1 MNTAKNKSTARIIIT
16 LLLFIPLIVA
26 IIFAINID
34 PNTVS
39 ANSLNMVS
47 VTDPDGNKFLF
58 PDEADLS
65 LYSSMTS
72 SSQEV
77 NKDTLDITGLSDEVP
92 YTVTFEENNREPL
105 ILELYVS
112 ENVENLVYTTPDG
125 KYFLVNADV
134 ARELIV
140 RPEFASVS
148 RSGILPTI
156 TVTGL
161 GEPKVVSAYKY
172 DWTYTTLSGTTSS
185 VSAETKVENPTVYF
199 DINDENLAKFDFSKT
214 PDKFEITV
222 NNGDETLFVGDYAN
236 IKDANMLTFNKDM
249 MLTVKIDA
257 VWEEKSGSD
266 YSGKASYTFNALYD
280 IAPTY
285 EILDESLPT
294 GEFTVLVMSDFND
307 GENLTIE
314 NDIGIPSNT
323 PVYDYNGKK
332 ILLIPL
338 SYSLDAGDY
347 TLKLS
352 NAVGQTG
359 TATGKISRRE
369 EYSSQEFIINDKD
382 DPGLNEA
389 LTQQALDEF
398 NSLIVSLSADSE
410 NAQLFTGT
418 SFDYPTGASKAVSG
432 GATYGMTRKAIS
444 RNAGEITYTS
454 FGQDMD
460 CVTGQDIKAANSGR
474 VVFADV
480 TQFLGNTVI
489 VDHGYGILTVY
500 GNLDSIA
507 VKVGDSVVRSES
519 VLGKAGSTGFA
530 CKADGG
536 IAKTSVTCH
545 YAVAMNGVFIAPR
558 SIKSGIHL
566 G

>member
-1 MNTAKNKSTARIIIT
+1 MNTVKNKSSYRIVIT
-16 LLLFIPLIVA
+16 LLLFVPLIVA
-26 IIFAINID
+26 IVFALNID

-39 ANSLNMVS
+39 ANSLKTVY
-47 VTDPDGNKFLF
+47 VTDPDGNKFSF
-58 PDEADLS
+58 PDEVDLS

-77 NKDTLDITGLSDEVP
+77 NKDTLDITGLSGEVP

-125 KYFLVNADV
+125 KYFLVDKDV
-134 ARELIV
+134 ASQLIV

-148 RSGILPTI
+148 KSGVLPTI
-156 TVTGL
+156 TVTGI
-161 GEPKVVSAYKY
+161 GEAKTISAHKY
-172 DWTYTTLSGTTSS
+172 DWKYTTLSGAVSS
-185 VSAETKVENPTVYF
+185 LSAEIQVENPIVNL
-199 DINDENLAKFDFSKT
+199 DINDENLADFEFSKT
-214 PDKFEITV
+214 PDKFEITI
-222 NNGDETLFVGDYAN
+222 NNGDETLFVGDYSN
-236 IKDANMLTFNKDM
+236 IKDANMLTFKKDM

-257 VWEEKSGSD
+257 VWEEKEGTD
-266 YSGKASYTFNALYD
+266 YSGTVSYVFNALYD

-285 EILDESLPT
+285 EILDGSLPT
-294 GEFTVLVMSDFND
+294 GEFTVLVMSNFND
-307 GENLTIE
+307 GEKLTIE
-314 NDIGIPSNT
+314 NNLGIPSNT

-332 ILLIPL
+332 ILLVPL
-338 SYSLDAGDY
+338 SYALEAGDY
-347 TLKLS
+347 TLTLT
-352 NAVGQTG
+352 NEVGQTG
-359 TATGKISRRE
+359 SATGKISRRE
-369 EYSSQEFIINDKD
+369 EYSSQEFIISDND

-389 LTQQALDEF
+389 LTKDALDEF
-398 NSLIVSLSADSE
+398 NALITSLSAESE

-432 GATYGMTRKAIS
+432 GATYGMVRKAIS

-460 CVTGQDIKAANSGR
+460 CVPGQDIKAANSGK
-474 VVFADV
+474 VIFADV
-480 TQFLGNTVI
+480 TKFLGNTVI

-500 GNLDSIA
+500 GNLDSIS
-507 VKVGDSVVRSES
+507 VKVGDAVVRSES

-530 CKADGG
+530 CKASGG
-536 IAKTSVTCH
+536 IASTSTTCH